1 MVTRARS
8 PIDFSTFPTGDGEPM
23 GETPIHRLQM
33 SDLIFALET
42 LTAAVER
49 VYVGGNMLMYYNPE
63 SGWDHVSADVFVTF
77 GVERRERDA
86 YKTWEEGGKFADVVF
101 EISSPSTIAE
111 DLGKKMRLYARLGVG
126 EYYLYDPQH
135 QVQPYLQAF
144 RLVDGAYIPMLPL
157 TNGGYYSELLGTEL
171 RVIGRW
177 LRVIDP
183 ATGMPLPIPAEL
195 EMRARQEEQA
205 RQQAEA
211 RAEQEERA
219 REQAEAHAEQAEA
232 RAEQEEQA
240 RKQAEARAQQEAQ
253 ARQEAEA
260 ALREA
265 LAELARLRDRGSD
278 PA

>member
-1 MVTRARS
+1 MVTRARP

-33 SDLIFALET
+33 SDLIFALER
-42 LTAAVER
+42 LVALIAR

-135 QVQPYLQAF
+135 LVQPYIQAF
-144 RLVDGAYIPMLPL
+144 RLVDGAYVPMLPL
-157 TNGGYYSELLGTEL
+157 ANGGYHSELLGTEL

-183 ATGMPLPIPAEL
+183 ATGAPIPVPDEL
-195 EMRARQEEQA
+195 EALREE
-205 RQQAEA
+205 
-211 RAEQEERA
+211 
-219 REQAEAHAEQAEA
+219 
-232 RAEQEEQA
+232 
-240 RKQAEARAQQEAQ
+240 AEARAQQEAR
-253 ARQEAEA
+253 ARQDAEERA
-260 ALREA
+260 RQAELALQEA
-265 LAELARLRDRGSD
+265 LAELARLRDAGHQA
-278 PA
+278 P

>member
-1 MVTRARS
+1 MVTRARP

-23 GETPIHRLQM
+23 GETPIHRRQM

-49 VYVGGNMLMYYNPE
+49 VYVGGNMLMYYNPD

-101 EISSPSTIAE
+101 EISSPSTIDE
-111 DLGKKMRLYARLGVG
+111 DLGKKQRLYARLGVS
-126 EYYLYDPQH
+126 EYYLYDPQQ
-135 QVQPYLQAF
+135 QVQPSLQAF
-144 RLVDGAYIPMLPL
+144 RLVEGAYIPMLPL
-157 TNGGYYSELLGTEL
+157 HDGGYYSELLGTEL

-183 ATGMPLPIPAEL
+183 ATGKPIPIPAEL
-195 EMRARQEEQA
+195 DALVREEEQA

-211 RAEQEERA
+211 RAER
-219 REQAEAHAEQAEA
+219 
-232 RAEQEEQA
+232 
-240 RKQAEARAQQEAQ
+240 EAQ

-265 LAELARLRDRGSD
+265 LAELARLRDRGFD